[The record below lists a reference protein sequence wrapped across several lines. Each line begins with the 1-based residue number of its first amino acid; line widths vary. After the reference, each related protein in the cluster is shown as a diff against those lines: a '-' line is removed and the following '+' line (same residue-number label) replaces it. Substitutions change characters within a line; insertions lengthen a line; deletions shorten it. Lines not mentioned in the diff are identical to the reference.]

1 MLRSIKQLYGEK
13 LGASDGEIGQV
24 KDFYF
29 DDEKWAIRYVVVD
42 TGAWLPGRQ
51 VLLSPHAFGSLQQ
64 VGKDLVVNLTRKQ
77 IEGGPSID
85 SHKPVSRQYE
95 EEYYRYYGWPYYW
108 NGDEVWG
115 MSGFPILEMPP
126 ESAAATGRPK
136 PKRADA
142 HLRSTR
148 EVTGYHI
155 KSRNGT
161 AGHVCDFMMDG
172 RSWAIIELVVK
183 TGHLLSTKEARI
195 PASEVQ
201 RISYDEST
209 VIVNL
214 TKAAVER
221 SCANSVKPGPPAQD
235 QPQEPASAPRPTA
248 AADLNQREMGFV
260 PSPDEIARRA
270 YFTYLNEGSPQGRDV
285 QHWLAAEAELV
296 AERNR
301 TRVHGF
307 HNRK

>member
-13 LGASDGEIGQV
+13 LGASDGEIGRV

-51 VLLSPHAFGSLQQ
+51 VLLSPHAFGSLHQ
-64 VGKDLVVNLTRKQ
+64 VGKDLLVNLTRKQ
-77 IEGGPSID
+77 IEDSPSID

-108 NGDEVWG
+108 QGDEIWG
-115 MSGFPILEMPP
+115 MSGFPILDMPT
-126 ESAAATGRPK
+126 ETSAAPGGPQS
-136 PKRADA
+136 KRADA

-155 KSRNGT
+155 KARNGI
-161 AGHVCDFMMDG
+161 AGRVCDFMMDG
-172 RSWAIIELVVK
+172 QSWAMVELIVK
-183 TGHLLSTKEARI
+183 TGHLLSGKEVCLPTSAV
-195 PASEVQ
+195 E
-201 RISYDEST
+201 RISYEESI

-221 SCANSVKPGPPAQD
+221 SRAIFMKPGELSQN
-235 QPQEPASAPRPTA
+235 QPRKSAEAPRPTA
-248 AADLNQREMGFV
+248 AADLNERETGFV
-260 PSPDEIARRA
+260 PSPDEVARRA
-270 YFTYLNEGSPQGRDV
+270 YFTYLNEGSPQGRDL

-307 HNRK
+307 HYRT